1 MRAVTEYAFWREK
14 NELSYVLPL
23 VVSWMLSR
31 FPPPFQTLHSSIML
45 SSFRKV
51 KVQVFSRNAWSVIA
65 TLACLYCNDLF
76 VTRSHLSGSLS
87 CTSYALFVLQ
97 CSVRSGFP
105 LTLWIFHLLSVLH
118 GVWTFN
124 GVWTFSMF
132 RLLVWIISLRAFCS
146 KEFLSNIFL
155 VVTSKNQP
163 P

>member
-1 MRAVTEYAFWREK
+1 MPAVTEYAFWRKK

-76 VTRSHLSGSLS
+76 VTKSHLSGSLS
-87 CTSYALFVLQ
+87 YVAHTLFVLQ
-97 CSVRSGFP
+97 CSVQSGFP
-105 LTLWIFHLLSVLH
+105 LTLNFL
-118 GVWTFN
+118 
-124 GVWTFSMF
+124 
-132 RLLVWIISLRAFCS
+132 ISLCTAWCVNISWCLNIQHVQAVGVDYFS
-146 KEFLSNIFL
+146 KSFLF
-155 VVTSKNQP
+155 
-163 P
+163 